1 MENVLAVVDE
11 ADAHAEL
18 RYEVPTPLVQI
29 GRVGGGG
36 PGSREP

>member
-1 MENVLAVVDE
+1 MENVPAVADA

-29 GRVGGGG
+29 GRKG
-36 PGSREP
+36 